1 MGCDLK
7 GPLSGGETVK
17 NHVTNQP
24 FHGDTTEYEVDN
36 WIMLKP
42 SIDNKDVDGLCLKI
56 GRRDNFLGK
65 RWAGMWYPGYPMA
78 ICGYLW
84 ANQYFNSQ

>member
-1 MGCDLK
+1 
-7 GPLSGGETVK
+7 
-17 NHVTNQP
+17 
-24 FHGDTTEYEVDN
+24 
-36 WIMLKP
+36 MLKP